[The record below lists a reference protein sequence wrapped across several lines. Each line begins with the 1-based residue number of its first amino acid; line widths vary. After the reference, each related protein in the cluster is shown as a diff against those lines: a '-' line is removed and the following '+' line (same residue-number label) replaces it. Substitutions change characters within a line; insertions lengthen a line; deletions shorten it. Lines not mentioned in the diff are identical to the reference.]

1 VETERRAAAPGFVE
15 IQHCHRPLLLVVEAV
30 AQRNSG
36 VHRSQSPLEAILTEV
51 IYGSLG
57 AFDGQAGLI

>member
-1 VETERRAAAPGFVE
+1 MQERVARE
-15 IQHCHRPLLLVVEAV
+15 DRPLQLVEAV

-36 VHRSQSPLEAILTEV
+36 VHRSQSHLEAILTDL
-51 IYGSLG
+51 ICGSLG